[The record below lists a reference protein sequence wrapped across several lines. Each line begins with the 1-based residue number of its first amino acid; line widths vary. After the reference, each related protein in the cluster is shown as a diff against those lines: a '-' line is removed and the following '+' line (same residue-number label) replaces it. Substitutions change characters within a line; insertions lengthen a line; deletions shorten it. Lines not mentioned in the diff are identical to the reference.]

1 MRTNAFRKLSR
12 SKKSHTTAKKSSGFS
27 SNGSGAFFQNATS
40 GKYGLQSESPYAFF
54 QPKLTTGRPGDKYER
69 EADAIADKVTSN
81 QPSGNIGHQQP
92 ISAVQKADLKE
103 EEKPVQ
109 KAAEKKEE
117 EKPLQKAAV
126 KKEEEQPIQ
135 KAAVEK
141 EEEKAVQ
148 KAPEKEEDQPLQ
160 KASEKEKEEPV
171 QKAPEKEEE
180 ERVQMA
186 SDNDKEE
193 EGVQAKEG
201 GAKQFS
207 GSAAVSAQLGKDSRS
222 GMPLPAPI
230 RQNMESGFGTSF
242 QQVRIHT
249 DANAVEMSRAIGA
262 KAFTHGRDIYFN
274 SGYYTPESQQ
284 GRHLLAHEL
293 THVVQQNGGQ
303 SGAPGL
309 QREVELDATRTP
321 TGNFLFHIGPNL
333 TPGFFSRFRQYLA
346 DGTLSAEE
354 LNRLRLYAIAHRG
367 GLTQAEKLLMAAGL
381 EPANNPLIAAYTTG
395 VLSIPIAN
403 ITNVNRD
410 IVNNVG
416 RGSLSPDYE
425 ASLVQ
430 AIMQLL
436 QGNFEGAAAIWANL
450 QEAAIQDIFAIGG
463 TAWRA
468 QAEDLV
474 AFIEIHHLNAMSVL
488 SAMYAAASDSSAADQ
503 LMAGIVYATALQA
516 GHSAAS
522 GLASGS
528 IKVDALT
535 SSALA
540 KLTGNAG
547 GDAMYVPAGI
557 NDRLKSDTLYVPTS
571 LNATSITQRAL
582 IIHELTHANDDAAAA
597 SIQASPQINFE
608 MTAYRAQ
615 VRYIMDQIL
624 NLAVADREI
633 EIFSTRRMA
642 DSPLFQWAYA
652 VEARMNKPRYEA
664 ICKTILLQSATVAEA
679 DFNRV
684 MAMPE
689 ADVLA
694 EFRRAILSL
703 PQYSTNPTVVMDGL
717 KGESILDHAN

>member
-1 MRTNAFRKLSR
+1 MGKVITRKLSR
-12 SKKSHTTAKKSSGFS
+12 SKKSPTTGKKSSGFS

-40 GKYGLQSESPYAFF
+40 GKYGLQSESPSAFF
-54 QPKLTTGRPGDKYER
+54 QPKLTSGRPGDKYEC
-69 EADAIADKVTSN
+69 EADAVADKVTSN

-109 KAAEKKEE
+109 KAAETKEE
-117 EKPLQKAAV
+117 EKPLQKAATE
-126 KKEEEQPIQ
+126 KEEEKPIQ

-141 EEEKAVQ
+141 EEDKT
-148 KAPEKEEDQPLQ
+148 L
-160 KASEKEKEEPV
+160 

-180 ERVQMA
+180 EQQVQQKDVRKGEVGGGEFV
-186 SDNDKEE
+186 ST
-193 EGVQAKEG
+193 QLAK
-201 GAKQFS
+201 
-207 GSAAVSAQLGKDSRS
+207 GSSS
-222 GMPLPAPI
+222 GMPLPSPI

-262 KAFTHGRDIYFN
+262 KAFTHRHDIYFN
-274 SGYYTPESQQ
+274 SGYFSPQSQNGQ
-284 GRHLLAHEL
+284 HLLAHEL

-303 SGAPGL
+303 SGTPGL

-333 TPGFFSRFRQYLA
+333 TPGFFARFRQYIA
-346 DGTLSAEE
+346 DGILSNDE

-367 GLTQAEKLLMAAGL
+367 SVTQAEKLLMAAGL
-381 EPANNPLIAAYTTG
+381 DPANHPAIAAHATG
-395 VLSIPIAN
+395 ALSIPIAN
-403 ITNVNRD
+403 ITNANRD
-410 IVNNVG
+410 VVNNVG

-425 ASLVQ
+425 ANLIQ

-436 QGNFEGAAAIWANL
+436 QGNFEAAAAIWANL

-474 AFIEIHHLNAMSVL
+474 AFIEIYHLNAVSVL

-503 LMAGIVYATALQA
+503 LMAGIVFATALQA

-597 SIQASPQINFE
+597 TIQASPQISFE

-624 NLAVADREI
+624 NLPIADREI

-652 VEARMNKPRYEA
+652 AEARMNKPRYEA
-664 ICKTILLQSATVAEA
+664 ICKTILLQSATLSEA

-694 EFRRAILSL
+694 QFRRVILSQ
-703 PQYSTNPTVVMDGL
+703 PQYSTNPNVVMDGL

>member
-1 MRTNAFRKLSR
+1 MSKIITRKISR
-12 SKKSHTTAKKSSGFS
+12 GKKSHPSVKKTTGPSSG
-27 SNGSGAFFQNATS
+27 GSGAFFQNSTS
-40 GKYGLQSESPYAFF
+40 GKYGLQTEAPSAFF
-54 QPKLTTGRPGDKYER
+54 QPRLTTGQPGDKYER
-69 EADAIADKVTSN
+69 EADAVADSVTSS
-81 QPSGNIGHQQP
+81 QHAVTIGHQQP
-92 ISAVQKADLKE
+92 ISAVQKADLKQ
-103 EEKPVQ
+103 EEKPIQ
-109 KAAEKKEE
+109 KAT
-117 EKPLQKAAV
+117 V
-126 KKEEEQPIQ
+126 KKEEENPIQ
-135 KAAVEK
+135 KAAVEQ

-148 KAPEKEEDQPLQ
+148 KAQEKDEEQ
-160 KASEKEKEEPV
+160 PV
-171 QKAPEKEEE
+171 QKVAEMEEKEAVQKAAEKEEE
-180 ERVQMA
+180 DPVQLA
-186 SDNDKEE
+186 GEKDEE
-193 EGVQAKEG
+193 EDGVQAKEG
-201 GAKQFS
+201 GAIKT
-207 GSAAVSAQLGKDSRS
+207 GRSADVGAQLAKGSRS
-222 GMPLPAPI
+222 GMALPAGL
-230 RQNMESGFGTSF
+230 QHSMELRFGTSF

-249 DANAVEMSRAIGA
+249 DANAIEMSRSIGA

-274 SGYYTPESQQ
+274 SGYYMPDSHQ

-303 SGAPGL
+303 SGTPGL
-309 QREVELDATRTP
+309 QREVELDATKTP

-333 TPGFFSRFRQYLA
+333 TSGFFSRFRQYIA

-367 GLTQAEKLLMAAGL
+367 SITQAEKLLMAAGL
-381 EPANNPLIAAYTTG
+381 EPANHQAIAAYTTG
-395 VLSIPIAN
+395 ALSIPIAN
-403 ITNVNRD
+403 ITNANRD

-416 RGSLSPDYE
+416 RGNLSPDYE

-436 QGNFEGAAAIWANL
+436 QGNFEAAAAIWAGL

-474 AFIEIHHLNAMSVL
+474 AFIEINHLNAMAVL
-488 SAMYAAASDSSAADQ
+488 SAMYAAASDSSPADQ

-516 GHSAAS
+516 GHSAAAK
-522 GLASGS
+522 LASGS

-535 SSALA
+535 ASALA
-540 KLTGNAG
+540 KLTGSTG

-557 NDRLKSDTLYVPTS
+557 NDRLKSDTLYVPTT

-582 IIHELTHANDDAAAA
+582 IIHELTHANDDDAVNA
-597 SIQASPQINFE
+597 IQASPQINFE
-608 MTAYRAQ
+608 MAAYRAQ

-624 NLAVADREI
+624 NLPLADRDV

-642 DSPLFQWAYA
+642 DSALFQWAYA

-664 ICKTILLQSATVAEA
+664 ICKTILLQSSTVSEA

-694 EFRRAILSL
+694 DFRRAILSL
-703 PQYSTNPTVVMDGL
+703 PQYSTNPNVVMDGL

>member
-1 MRTNAFRKLSR
+1 MAKIQRRFNISKSKASRTAAGR
-12 SKKSHTTAKKSSGFS
+12 SAKS
-27 SNGSGAFFQNATS
+27 GSGQFFRSSIAPSLDTA
-40 GKYGLQSESPYAFF
+40 GGAVFF
-54 QPKLTTGRPGDKYER
+54 QPSLRVSTPGDKFEQ
-69 EADAIADKVTSN
+69 EADAVAYKVTSN
-81 QPSGNIGHQQP
+81 QPTGNIVQQP
-92 ISAVQKADLKE
+92 AISAVQKADLKE

-117 EKPLQKAAV
+117 DKPLQKAAV

-141 EEEKAVQ
+141 EEDKAVQ

-160 KASEKEKEEPV
+160 KASEREKEEPV
-171 QKAPEKEEE
+171 QKDPEKEEE

-201 GAKQFS
+201 VAKQFS
-207 GSAAVSAQLGKDSRS
+207 GSAAVSTQLAKGSSS
-222 GMPLPAPI
+222 GMPLPSPI

-262 KAFTHGRDIYFN
+262 KAFTHRHDIYFN
-274 SGYYTPESQQ
+274 SGYFSPQSQNGQ
-284 GRHLLAHEL
+284 HLLAHEL

-303 SGAPGL
+303 SGTPGL

-333 TPGFFSRFRQYLA
+333 TPGFFARFRQYIA
-346 DGTLSAEE
+346 DGILSNDE

-367 GLTQAEKLLMAAGL
+367 SVTQAEKLLMAAGL
-381 EPANNPLIAAYTTG
+381 DPANHPAIAAHATG
-395 VLSIPIAN
+395 ALSIPIAN
-403 ITNVNRD
+403 ITNANRD
-410 IVNNVG
+410 VVNNVG

-425 ASLVQ
+425 ANLVQ

-436 QGNFEGAAAIWANL
+436 QGNFEAAAAIWANL

-474 AFIEIHHLNAMSVL
+474 AFIEIYHLNAVSVL

-624 NLAVADREI
+624 NLPIADREI

-664 ICKTILLQSATVAEA
+664 ICETILLQSATVTEA